1 MLVYHFH
8 QNNSKIII
16 IKKTIT
22 AKAITDN
29 IADKQFRDM
38 PAKKNRSR
46 YGNGNSSSSSSGTQA
61 NSSSINKFVIANNI
75 NGIAANN
82 YNGYHNNIEDHPIK
96 STSTYLNSTTSN
108 ITSNS
113 AKVSAITFTVKQQQQ
128 LDRNAFLLT
137 LTKDQLKIECR
148 KRGQKTTGTKTEL
161 VARHLFSTFINNN
174 NNLILVLF

>member
-1 MLVYHFH
+1 MCVLL
-8 QNNSKIII
+8 
-16 IKKTIT
+16 
-22 AKAITDN
+22 DN

-38 PAKKNRSR
+38 PAKKHRSR
-46 YGNGNSSSSSSGTQA
+46 YGNGNSSSSSGTQT
-61 NSSSINKFVIANNI
+61 NSNSINKFVIASNI

-96 STSTYLNSTTSN
+96 STATYLNSTTPT
-108 ITSNS
+108 ITSNGG
-113 AKVSAITFTVKQQQQ
+113 KVSAITFTVKQQQQ

-161 VARHLFSTFINNN
+161 VARLYFQHSPIIIITKY
-174 NNLILVLF
+174 